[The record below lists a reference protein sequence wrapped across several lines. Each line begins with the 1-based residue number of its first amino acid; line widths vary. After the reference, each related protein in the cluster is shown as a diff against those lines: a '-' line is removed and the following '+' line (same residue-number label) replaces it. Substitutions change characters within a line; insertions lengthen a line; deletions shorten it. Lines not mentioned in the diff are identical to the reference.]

1 VNVRAPLRKAN
12 PLSAN
17 TSLEAVTTK
26 RLELYA
32 GDAHPALAQEIAE
45 HLGVQLGAPNLRQ
58 FANGEMHC
66 RYGESL
72 RGADVFIIQTHGG
85 TPVNDALMQQLIMI
99 DAAKRASAKRITAVC
114 PYYGYSRQ
122 DRKAEGREPITA
134 KLVAD
139 MLSVA
144 GADRV
149 VSVDLHSG
157 QIQGFFDAPFDHLT
171 ALPLLCGFM
180 KDEMGLHGDDVV
192 VVAPDAGRIK
202 TAEKLREYLHAD
214 LAFLY
219 KRRSRKEAHKIEEMA
234 VVGEVGGRPC
244 IIVDDMID
252 TAGTVAKGAQT
263 LAAQG
268 AGPIFAAATH
278 AIFSGKAAQL
288 LEEAPIEQ
296 VLVTNTVPIPEDRQ
310 FSKLR
315 VLSIAPLIASAL
327 RAVFEDSS
335 VSEIFGGAN
344 QV

>member
-1 VNVRAPLRKAN
+1 V
-12 PLSAN
+12 
-17 TSLEAVTTK
+17 EIITK
-26 RLELYA
+26 KRMMLYS
-32 GDAHPALAQEIAE
+32 GTIHPTLAHEIADN
-45 HLGVQLGAPNLRQ
+45 LGIPVSVGELRR
-58 FANGEMHC
+58 FASGEIYF
-66 RYGESL
+66 RSEESV
-72 RGADVFIIQTHGG
+72 RGADVFVVQTHYE
-85 TPVNDALMQQLIMI
+85 PVNEALMEQLIMI
-99 DAAKRASAKRITAVC
+99 DAMKRASAKRISAVV

-122 DRKAEGREPITA
+122 DKKGMSREPISA

-139 MLSVA
+139 LLSTA

-171 ALPLLCGFM
+171 ALPLLCSYL
-180 KDEMGLHGDDVV
+180 KDTLGLHGDDLV

-219 KRRSRKEAHKIEEMA
+219 KRRSRTEAHKIDEMT
-234 VVGEVGGRPC
+234 VVGEVDDRPC
-244 IIVDDMID
+244 VLVDDMID
-252 TAGTVAKGAQT
+252 TGTTIAKGAQA
-263 LAAQG
+263 LAAIG
-268 AGPIFAAATH
+268 AGPIFTGATH
-278 AIFSGKAAQL
+278 AILSGKAVQL

-296 VLVTNTVPIPEDRQ
+296 VIVTNTVPIPDEKQ